1 MNVSM
6 KKMLA
11 VAAAAWLVA
20 APALA
25 DKKLDDA
32 VARADQQLQR
42 GHPEEGV
49 KTLQRVA
56 EQTPS
61 AEAYA
66 ALARFQWKVGEAD
79 GAGKSAAKAVEL
91 SASAAPAV
99 RSEVLANVSGLTLR
113 RGAGK
118 DALSQAQEAVKAQET
133 PAALAALAR
142 AQVRTQQNVAALQSA
157 DKAVQA
163 GATSAIAQ
171 EAHGEALLASGR
183 NAEAEAAFRKAT
195 QLDPK
200 MAEAQVGLS
209 QALLAQNK
217 AAEAVAE
224 ARKATETDAK
234 SGEAFAALGT
244 AILAENSKNWND
256 AIAQAQQGAFVSP
269 NSPVVQVAVGRI
281 FEAGGNLDQAVSSY
295 KRALEADPGFVAA
308 RAALVQSQIR
318 KGEYDAALPEAQKL
332 AAEAPDSG
340 EAQLILGRLLAQKGD
355 FAGAVGPLDKAARA
369 LPGSAEAQAIAGLA
383 FVQTRQPE
391 QAVPVYKKAVEL
403 DPKNVDYRSNYGLV
417 LAMAGK
423 HEEAAAELKKV
434 IATPGYK
441 DVAGYANLGY
451 VYRTMKPARTD
462 EAIAAYKKAM
472 EIDPKNEQV
481 PLGLARSLF
490 NANRFDDAIA
500 MYKKTIELEPK
511 YAGEADLGIAW
522 SYTFKKDLAQ
532 ARATLAKA
540 KGELPQGDP
549 RVAQVAE
556 NIEKVEKGQ
565 QAEKAAAEAAQNRE
579 VEVPQGPNV
588 NSLGGALQ
596 RGGSAARCAAARDLG
611 RFGGPAVDH
620 LVYALAN
627 DKDWCVREAAIQSL
641 GQIGPP
647 ARAAVPQL
655 QAIIRANPYECT
667 VCERKQMEDQAHFED
682 LRRAARAAMQRI
694 SGN

>member
-6 KKMLA
+6 KMLGA
-11 VAAAAWLVA
+11 AAAAWMVA
-20 APALA
+20 VPALA

-32 VARADQQLQR
+32 VARAEQQLQR

-49 KTLQRVA
+49 KGLQRVA
-56 EQTPS
+56 EQTPT

-66 ALARFQWKVGEAD
+66 ALARFQWKTGDAD
-79 GAGKSAAKAVEL
+79 GAGKSATKAVEL

-118 DALSQAQEAVKAQET
+118 EALSQAQDAVKAQET

-142 AQVRTQQNVAALQSA
+142 AQVRTQQNVAALQTA

-163 GATSAIAQ
+163 GATSAVAQ
-171 EAHGEALLASGR
+171 EAYGEALLASGR
-183 NAEAEAAFRKAT
+183 NAEAEAAFRKAM
-195 QLDPK
+195 QIDPK

-209 QALLAQNK
+209 HALLAQKK

-224 ARKATETDAK
+224 ARKATETDPK

-269 NSPVVQVAVGRI
+269 SSPVVQVAVGRI

-295 KRALEADPGFVAA
+295 KRALEADPGFIAA
-308 RAALVQSQIR
+308 RVALVQVQIR

-340 EAQLILGRLLAQKGD
+340 DAQLMVGRLLAQKGD
-355 FAGAVGPLDKAARA
+355 FAGAVGPLDKAAKA
-369 LPGSAEAQAIAGLA
+369 LPGSAEAQALSGLA
-383 FVQTRQPE
+383 FVRTRQPD
-391 QAVPVYKKAVEL
+391 QALVAYKKAVEL
-403 DPKNVDYRSNYGLV
+403 DPKNLDNRSNYGL
-417 LAMAGK
+417 LLGMAGK
-423 HEEAAAELKKV
+423 SEEGAAELKKV

-441 DVAGYANLGY
+441 DVAAYANLGY
-451 VYRTMKPARTD
+451 VYRTAKPPRTE
-462 EAIAAYKKAM
+462 EAIAAYKKAL

-481 PLGLARSLF
+481 TIGLARSLF
-490 NANRFDDAIA
+490 NANRFDEAIE
-500 MYKKTIELEPK
+500 MYKKTIQLEPT

-522 SYTFKKDLAQ
+522 SYTFKKDLVQ

-540 KGELPQGDP
+540 KGELPAGDP
-549 RVAQVAE
+549 RVAQVAQ
-556 NIEKVEKGQ
+556 NIDKVEKGQ
-565 QAEKAAAEAAQNRE
+565 QAEKEAAERAQAE
-579 VEVPQGPNV
+579 PDVPRDTVGTIGRTLQTGGP
-588 NSLGGALQ
+588 S
-596 RGGSAARCAAARDLG
+596 ARCGAARDIA
-611 RFGGPAVDH
+611 RFGASAVDH

-641 GQIGPP
+641 GQIGPA
-647 ARAAVPQL
+647 ARAGCPQL
-655 QAIIRANPYECT
+655 QAIARANPYDST
-667 VCERKQMEDQAHFED
+667 VLERKQMEDQAHYED
-682 LRRAARAAMQRI
+682 LRRAARAAIQRI
-694 SGN
+694 CQ